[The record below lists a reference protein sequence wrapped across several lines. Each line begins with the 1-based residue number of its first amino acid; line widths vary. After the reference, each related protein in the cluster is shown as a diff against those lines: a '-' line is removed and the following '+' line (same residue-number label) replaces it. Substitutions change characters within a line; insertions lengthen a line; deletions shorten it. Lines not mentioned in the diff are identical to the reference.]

1 MRLFIASLATE
12 TNSFASFPTGI
23 EDYRTRQWVD
33 GGILD
38 ATPMPGTAPLQHW
51 VRRATALGWDVVEGL
66 CARAAPSG
74 LTTRAAYETMRDRIL
89 SQAKDAGRLDAVLL
103 YLHGAMI
110 AEGYDDCEGDL
121 VTRLR
126 GIVGPACRIGVELDL
141 HANLDDVLLRAA
153 DLIVFYKAYPHIDYT
168 ERAEDLFVLMQR
180 TLAGEIDPVMA
191 LFDCR
196 TIGLF
201 PCTWP
206 GPMGAFV
213 AAMTAAEGRDGILS
227 LSLNHGFPWA
237 DVPQAGAKMLA
248 VADGSAEVAARA
260 AEDFGRR
267 FYAIRKAASLPFTSF
282 EAAIAE
288 AGRGRPGEKPLM
300 LLDTSDQIGS
310 GAPGDT
316 THVLRALIQA
326 GIRDAAVVPLWDPLA
341 VGICQGVG
349 VGARLPLRI
358 GGKFEPQ
365 SGPPCDATEAEVLY
379 LKRDAYQNQLAAER
393 IPLGDI
399 AVVRVEGIEVMLT
412 SRRSNVYD
420 PSVFTLHGIDIASKR
435 VISVKNL
442 FKQYDVFRPLVRDQL
457 FVATPGT
464 SNPDWKALPFRR
476 LPRPMWPFDPDP
488 LGLDG

>member
-12 TNSFASFPTGI
+12 TNSFATFPTGI
-23 EDYRTRQWVD
+23 EDYRSRQWID
-33 GGILD
+33 GGILR

-51 VRRATALGWDVVEGL
+51 VRRAQGLGWEVVEGL

-74 LTTRAAYETMRDRIL
+74 ITTRTAYETMRDRIL
-89 SQAKDAGRLDAVLL
+89 SQARAALPLDAMLL

-110 AEGYDDCEGDL
+110 AEGYDDCEADL

-126 GIVGPACRIGVELDL
+126 AIVGPRCRIGVELDL
-141 HANLDDVLLRAA
+141 HANLDEVLLGAA

-180 TLAGEIDPVMA
+180 TLAGEIEPVMA

-196 TIGLF
+196 TIGIF

-206 GPMGAFV
+206 GPMGHFV
-213 AAMTAAEGRDGILS
+213 AAMTAAEGKGGILS

-248 VADGSAEVAARA
+248 VADRSAEVARRA
-260 AEDFGRR
+260 AEEFGRR
-267 FYAIRKAASLPFTSF
+267 FYAIRKAAMLPFTPF
-282 EAAIAE
+282 EDAIAE
-288 AGRGRPGEKPLM
+288 AGRGRPGDRPLM

-316 THVLRALIQA
+316 THILRALIAA
-326 GIRDAAVVPLWDPLA
+326 GIREAAVVPLWDPLA
-341 VGICQGVG
+341 VGICMGVG
-349 VGARLPLRI
+349 AGARLPLRI

-365 SGPPCDATEAEVLY
+365 SGPCHDAAEAEVLFV
-379 LKRDAYQNQLAAER
+379 KRDAFQNQLASER

-420 PSVFTLHGIDIASKR
+420 PSIFALHGIDIASKR

-442 FKQYDVFRPLVRDQL
+442 FKQYDLFKPLVRDQL
-457 FVATPGT
+457 FVASPGT
-464 SNPDWKALPFRR
+464 SNPDWTALPFGR
-476 LPRPMWPFDPDP
+476 LPRPVWPLDPDP
-488 LGLDG
+488 LGLD